1 METAAIGKSF
11 HVKLDKKQKIFFCT
25 PASKF
30 YKISTTEQNRFIR
43 RNKKNKKVIL

>member
-1 METAAIGKSF
+1 MEIAAIGKSF

-30 YKISTTEQNRFIR
+30 
-43 RNKKNKKVIL
+43 